1 LAAVYNAGFRKDHCA
16 AYERT
21 TCGTRAEFNFKM
33 IAEGGFL
40 MLDPVGQEVLC
51 G

>member
-1 LAAVYNAGFRKDHCA
+1 MPAPFKDHCA
-16 AYERT
+16 AYERI
-21 TCGTRAEFNFKM
+21 TCGFCAEFKFM

-40 MLDPVGQEVLC
+40 MLGPVGQEVLC